1 MYWSYVLTAGGV
13 LGIYLAGK
21 KNRWGWALGLFMQLL
36 WVIYAFQT
44 KQFGFILSAIA
55 YGAVYGRNF
64 YLWHR
69 DKKNLEEVPHMAMRA
84 GDKGY
89 QAHTMVSQE
98 KFNKIFK
105 DDEDES

>member
-69 DKKNLEEVPHMAMRA
+69 DKETPNKATHA
-84 GDKGY
+84 GAKGY
-89 QAHTMVSQE
+89 QAHHTVSPEEFDKLFPTDKDE
-98 KFNKIFK
+98 K
-105 DDEDES
+105 